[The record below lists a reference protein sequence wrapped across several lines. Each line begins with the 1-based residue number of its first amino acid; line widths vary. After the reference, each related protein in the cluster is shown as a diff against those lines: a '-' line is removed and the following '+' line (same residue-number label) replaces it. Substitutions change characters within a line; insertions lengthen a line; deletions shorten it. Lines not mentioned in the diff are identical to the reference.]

1 MAISKKVI
9 LVGHFGVGKTSL
21 IRRFVHQKF
30 SDDYL
35 TTIGVKIDKKVLK
48 VDDMEVTLI
57 IWDIAGE
64 TNQAKIPK
72 SYQLGAHG
80 ILYVFDITRPS
91 TYQNLHEQLDYL
103 KGVLPNAPVK
113 IIANKK
119 DLVST
124 EKQEEVLSD
133 IDFEGIY
140 TSSAKTGESVEEIFE
155 ALAKAMTA

>member
-48 VDDMEVTLI
+48 VDNMEVTLI

-91 TYQNLHEQLDYL
+91 TYQNLREQLDYL

-119 DLVST
+119 DLVSA
-124 EKQEEVLSD
+124 EKQQELLSD
-133 IDFEGIY
+133 IDLEGIY

-155 ALAKAMTA
+155 ALAKAMIA

>member
-1 MAISKKVI
+1 MALSKKVI
-9 LVGHFGVGKTSL
+9 LVGHFGVGKTWL

-35 TTIGVKIDKKVLK
+35 TTIGVKIDKKVIDLGE
-48 VDDMEVTLI
+48 MEVTLI

-80 ILYVFDITRPS
+80 VLYVFDITRPS
-91 TYQNLHEQLDYL
+91 TYQNLDEQLNYL
-103 KGVLPNAPVK
+103 KEVLPGAPVQ

-119 DLVST
+119 DLASP
-124 EKQEEVLSD
+124 EKQKEVLSE
-133 IDFEGIY
+133 INLRGIH
-140 TSSAKTGESVEEIFE
+140 TTSAKTGENVEKIFKL
-155 ALAKAMTA
+155 LARDMTA